1 MPEPAAPAV
10 PAARASAVRFPDL
23 PPVPA
28 LPSYPRWFFRVL
40 LAFTRREIAE
50 VARYRMA
57 FLVRVTTFGF
67 AVLSLYFFSRFI
79 GAGQNQ
85 YLVQYGGNYLAFGVV
100 GLLVTELQYV
110 GVSALAFRVR
120 MAQVMGYLE
129 AQMATPA
136 PAWMVLGVAPVYE
149 FGAAILR
156 TSVYICGAA
165 VLLGVRFD
173 AANFPAVAVTVPL
186 ILLAF
191 GGLGLLTAALTM
203 MARRSNPVAT
213 VLGAASMFL
222 SGVVYPVS
230 VLPAWLQKV
239 SAFLPL
245 THALEALRQA
255 LLLGKSAADLA
266 PTLYAL
272 GAFGVVLTPLGLLL
286 FIHALRRA
294 RIDGSLTHY

>member
-1 MPEPAAPAV
+1 M
-10 PAARASAVRFPDL
+10 
-23 PPVPA
+23 
-28 LPSYPRWFFRVL
+28 PSYPRWFFRVL
-40 LAFTRREIAE
+40 LAFTRREMAE
-50 VARYRMA
+50 LARYRMA
-57 FLVRVTTFGF
+57 FLIRFTTFGF

-79 GAGQNQ
+79 GVGQNPH
-85 YLVQYGGNYLAFGVV
+85 LARYGGNYLAFGVV

-149 FGAAILR
+149 FGAATLR
-156 TSVYICGAA
+156 STAYIVGAA
-165 VLLGVRFD
+165 LLLGVRFD
-173 AANFPAVAVTVPL
+173 AANVPAILVILPL
-186 ILLAF
+186 VLLAF
-191 GGLGLLTAALTM
+191 GGLGLLTAGLTM

-213 VLGAASMFL
+213 ILGAASMFL
-222 SGVVYPVS
+222 SGVVYPIS
-230 VLPAWLQKV
+230 VLPTWLQKV

-255 LLLGKSAADLA
+255 LLLGRSTLELA

-272 GAFGVVLTPLGLLL
+272 AAFGAVLTPLGLMV
-286 FIHALRRA
+286 FVRALRRA